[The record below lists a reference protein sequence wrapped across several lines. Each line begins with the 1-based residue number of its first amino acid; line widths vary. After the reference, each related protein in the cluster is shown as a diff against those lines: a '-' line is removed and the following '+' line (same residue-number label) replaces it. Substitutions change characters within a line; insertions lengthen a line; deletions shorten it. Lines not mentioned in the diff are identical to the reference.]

1 MSAEL
6 TDQKNPHDYVLDSNG
21 CPVCQGCG
29 HATNPAYAV
38 VPNLQCWC
46 CGHRSFLPIYKPKI
60 TVSVEETS
68 AKLARLRELLG
79 DLRAVRKR
87 SAYGEHCESGGIS
100 PEQVAELRKILGLA
114 ELREILGIDSTK
126 EQA

>member
-1 MSAEL
+1 MSADL

-68 AKLARLRELLG
+68 AKLSRLRELLPN
-79 DLRAVRKR
+79 LL
-87 SAYGEHCESGGIS
+87 
-100 PEQVAELRKILGLA
+100 PLGHENLA
-114 ELREILGIDSTK
+114 EVKEILGISTK